1 MLKTFGAGMEKI
13 FGDAG
18 FTVFS
23 VVHGAQPRYKVPE
36 IVEQVRTAVR
46 FIHAHAA
53 DYGIDTN
60 RVGVTG
66 ISSGGHLSLM
76 IAGSPD
82 SPVNAVAAI
91 APPTDLTNWGKPE
104 HLFTEEAQLA
114 IFVPA
119 LGLDPKAPKTDIEPL
134 AKKIS
139 PITTVTS
146 KFPPTLIIHGD
157 ADTLVPLQQGQIMDQ
172 ALAKA
177 GVEHKLEVVAGGG
190 HDNKTFGAGVT
201 KALEWFKEKLLK

>member
-1 MLKTFGAGMEKI
+1 KKAFVDE
-13 FGDAG
+13 G
-18 FTVFS
+18 FTVFE

-36 IVEQVRTAVR
+36 IVDQVQNAVR
-46 FIHAHAA
+46 FIHAHAS

-91 APPTDLTNWGKPE
+91 APPTDLVNWGKPGFVFVDDP
-104 HLFTEEAQLA
+104 LLA

-119 LGLDPKAPKTDIEPL
+119 MGIDSKAPKSDIE
-134 AKKIS
+134 
-139 PITTVTS
+139 
-146 KFPPTLIIHGD
+146 
-157 ADTLVPLQQGQIMDQ
+157 
-172 ALAKA
+172 ALAK
-177 GVEHKLEVVAGGG
+177 
-190 HDNKTFGAGVT
+190 
-201 KALEWFKEKLLK
+201 